1 MIKFVKFVDVTDSI
15 NACNHCH
22 YGCNG
27 TRDANNC
34 GHWNECAGGHFVNK
48 PPTQQRARPRKSRD
62 RRLLEALLKQIN
74 VSTWKDGSFSVSK
87 IESEKLFEMTRNQS
101 KQLLAIKQA
110 MDKKGGK

>member
-34 GHWNECAGGHFVNK
+34 GHWSECGGGYFINQLPK
-48 PPTQQRARPRKSRD
+48 PKRTRPRKSRD
-62 RRLLEALLKQIN
+62 RRLLEALLSAVVVDAMGYVN
-74 VSTWKDGSFSVSK
+74 GNCNGVSK
-87 IESEKLFEMTRNQS
+87 TIGS
-101 KQLLAIKQA
+101 QLVAIKQA
-110 MDKKGGK
+110 MEKKGSGK